1 LKRRLLADPD
11 SSATRSLRALLEQS
25 GQWLRPG
32 QLLADA
38 GYGLPQAE
46 EQAEVARA
54 VAIASAQAIPAWQAL
69 RVQLRAQLPPPQ
81 RRELDDIDNN
91 LATLG
96 ARVREQAAEVPPTGA
111 AAR

>member
-1 LKRRLLADPD
+1 
-11 SSATRSLRALLEQS
+11 QS

-38 GYGLPQAE
+38 GYGLPQAD

-54 VAIASAQAIPAWQAL
+54 AAAASVQAVPAWQAL
-69 RVQLRAQLPPPQ
+69 RVQLRAQLPSSQ
-81 RRELDDIDNN
+81 QRELDDIDRN
-91 LATLG
+91 LAVLG
-96 ARVREQAAEVPPTGA
+96 ARVREQAAAVPPTGA